1 MNPANSNA
9 LYAQNIS
16 EADILEFIIANFGI
30 DEHLVSYAISRLL
43 QADLRTN
50 GLLYHYL
57 LIIKT
62 YPLAP
67 ELKPALWQL
76 LELRG
81 YRNGLN
87 LIQLDELL
95 RIIWGVDLENQFKQR
110 IAAQQ
115 TVNGMFPYLQYISV
129 NNNWRAAP
137 MMLKCV
143 LEHHAA
149 MLDDSSFASLFN
161 EACRNAGVDVDKLI
175 RTTVPPPTQKAE
187 EGPGF
192 AD

>member
-1 MNPANSNA
+1 M
-9 LYAQNIS
+9 
-16 EADILEFIIANFGI
+16 
-30 DEHLVSYAISRLL
+30 
-43 QADLRTN
+43 
-50 GLLYHYL
+50 LYHYL

-62 YPLAP
+62 NPSVP

-95 RIIWGVDLENQFKQR
+95 HIIWGTELENEFKQR

-115 TVNGMFPYLQYISV
+115 TVNGLLPYLQYISV
-129 NNNWRAAP
+129 NNNWLAAP
-137 MMLKCV
+137 AVLKSV

-149 MLDDSSFASLFN
+149 MLDDSSFSSIFK
-161 EACRNAGVDVDKLI
+161 EACRNAGIDVDRLI
-175 RTTVPPPTQKAE
+175 RTTVPPPTQKTE